1 MIKRKI
7 AVPKQI
13 RTMSA
18 LSLCFLLYVA
28 LISLTLLLVGQ
39 TQYLSGFL
47 LGAAGSAAYMFL
59 LYRRVPAMLKW
70 SFILKHPRRN
80 RLDSR
85 PALAVTLESL
95 RTGWFKTLQPIVA
108 IALVILAF
116 SRVFQSISFLA
127 ALFGFFSFQISLFLY
142 AALMLTFDGIQIME

>member
-1 MIKRKI
+1 MSVKIVLPKR
-7 AVPKQI
+7 I
-13 RTMSA
+13 RPMQA
-18 LSLCFLLYVA
+18 LAFCFVLWVA
-28 LISLTLLLVGQ
+28 LVSLALLLFGQ
-39 TQYLSGFL
+39 SQYLSGFL

-59 LYRRVPAMLKW
+59 LYRRIPAMLQW
-70 SFILKHPRRN
+70 SFTLKHPRRD
-80 RLDSR
+80 RPDSR
-85 PALAVTLESL
+85 PALAVTLDCL

-142 AALMLTFDGIQIME
+142 AVLILILDMVQVTD

>member
-1 MIKRKI
+1 MSVKIVLPKR
-7 AVPKQI
+7 I
-13 RTMSA
+13 RPMRALAFCFALWVALVSSA
-18 LSLCFLLYVA
+18 LLLF
-28 LISLTLLLVGQ
+28 GQ

-59 LYRRVPAMLKW
+59 LYRRIPAMLQW
-70 SFILKHPRRN
+70 SFILKYPRRD
-80 RLDSR
+80 RPDSR
-85 PALAVTLESL
+85 PALAVTLDCL

-142 AALMLTFDGIQIME
+142 AALILIFDMIQVTE

>member
-1 MIKRKI
+1 MSVKIVLPKR
-7 AVPKQI
+7 I
-13 RTMSA
+13 RPMRALAFCFALWVALVSSA
-18 LSLCFLLYVA
+18 LLLF
-28 LISLTLLLVGQ
+28 GQ

-59 LYRRVPAMLKW
+59 LYRRIPAMLQW
-70 SFILKHPRRN
+70 SFILKYSRRD
-80 RLDSR
+80 RPDSR
-85 PALAVTLESL
+85 PALAVTLDCL

-142 AALMLTFDGIQIME
+142 AVLILIFDMIQVTE

>member
-1 MIKRKI
+1 MSVKIVLPKR
-7 AVPKQI
+7 I
-13 RTMSA
+13 RPMRALAFCFALWVALVSSA
-18 LSLCFLLYVA
+18 LLLF
-28 LISLTLLLVGQ
+28 GQ

-59 LYRRVPAMLKW
+59 LYRRIPAMLQW
-70 SFILKHPRRN
+70 SFILKYPRRD
-80 RLDSR
+80 RPDSR
-85 PALAVTLESL
+85 PALAVTLDCL

-142 AALMLTFDGIQIME
+142 AVLILILDMIQVTE

>member
-1 MIKRKI
+1 MSVKIVLPKR
-7 AVPKQI
+7 I
-13 RTMSA
+13 RPMPALAFCFALWVALVSSA
-18 LSLCFLLYVA
+18 LLLF
-28 LISLTLLLVGQ
+28 GQ

-59 LYRRVPAMLKW
+59 LYRRIPAMLQW
-70 SFILKHPRRN
+70 SFILKYPRRD
-80 RLDSR
+80 RPDSR
-85 PALAVTLESL
+85 PALAVTLDCL

-142 AALMLTFDGIQIME
+142 AVLILIFDMIQVTE